1 MCVNPDLL
9 PLEKIENGKHIGI
22 NGDYIQHLS
31 TIIGIPITLVP
42 TQSWQQTLKF
52 AQERTCDIVS
62 SIIDTPTRREYLFFT
77 TNPLEYSVAIAT
89 MIDKSFVDT
98 IDSIANQKVAIIKEY
113 AFGEILKTRFPNISL
128 VEVNTIEE
136 GFELVRKGRVFG
148 YIDLFP
154 ILSYSISHNYFESL
168 KINGKFDEKWKLSIG
183 VRNDDP
189 ILLSIFNKAVNAV
202 DEHVKTEI
210 YNRWVSSVRHEQK
223 PDYTLIIEIIIFFV
237 AFLIFYIN
245 RYLVVAKYNKK
256 LHEAIENFEKLVAVQ
271 VEEIE
276 RKNQLIQEQ
285 NKLISMGEM
294 IGAIAHQWRQPLNA
308 LNINIQNLE
317 DDYQEGIIDQSFIDD
332 FIKRNR
338 KTIEFMS
345 KTIDD
350 FRNFFR
356 IDKAKQ
362 DFSLLETIHETL
374 SLQDAQLKHNHIKVS
389 IQGEDFIVHGF
400 KSEFQQVLLN
410 LITNAKDAI
419 LENKILNGEIFITLF
434 DTCVSVEDNGGGIE
448 ESILQR
454 IFEPYFTTKDQG
466 KGTGLGLYI
475 AKMIVEQNMD
485 GALHV
490 SAGKMGAKFSIHFK
504 I

>member
-1 MCVNPDLL
+1 
-9 PLEKIENGKHIGI
+9 
-22 NGDYIQHLS
+22 
-31 TIIGIPITLVP
+31 
-42 TQSWQQTLKF
+42 
-52 AQERTCDIVS
+52 
-62 SIIDTPTRREYLFFT
+62 
-77 TNPLEYSVAIAT
+77 
-89 MIDKSFVDT
+89 
-98 IDSIANQKVAIIKEY
+98 
-113 AFGEILKTRFPNISL
+113 
-128 VEVNTIEE
+128 
-136 GFELVRKGRVFG
+136 
-148 YIDLFP
+148 
-154 ILSYSISHNYFESL
+154 
-168 KINGKFDEKWKLSIG
+168 
-183 VRNDDP
+183 
-189 ILLSIFNKAVNAV
+189 
-202 DEHVKTEI
+202 
-210 YNRWVSSVRHEQK
+210 
-223 PDYTLIIEIIIFFV
+223 
-237 AFLIFYIN
+237 
-245 RYLVVAKYNKK
+245 
-256 LHEAIENFEKLVAVQ
+256 
-271 VEEIE
+271 
-276 RKNQLIQEQ
+276 
-285 NKLISMGEM
+285 MGEM

-410 LITNAKDAI
+410 LLTNAKDAI